1 MNKTLAATILVTALG
16 GLSACGSDNNASSV
30 TAVRI
35 DTAVT
40 TAPATTAPEN
50 TTAGTSASE
59 TTVGSSTASTDD
71 SSRTSTAS
79 SDDTNGTNVDIK
91 SRMDQ
96 ARDALK
102 NGDFSTMLKALELS
116 GLASDIEKQDVT
128 ILAPTDAA
136 FSDLSAGTVTSL
148 LTNPSDIDKV
158 LKRHIIDEVLT
169 FDELSKKTSVTM
181 MSGDTLPVTNQ
192 NGVVKV
198 DGATVTEMD
207 NNKLSGQNGQEVAV
221 FAIDRV
227 LLDS

>member
-16 GLSACGSDNNASSV
+16 GLSACGDDDNASSV

-35 DTAVT
+35 DTSV
-40 TAPATTAPEN
+40 ATTAPQ
-50 TTAGTSASE
+50 TTAPSTSAAE
-59 TTVGSSTASTDD
+59 TTVGSTTASTDD
-71 SSRTSTAS
+71 SSNTSTAS
-79 SDDTNGTNVDIK
+79 STASSGDTNGTDVDIK

-96 ARDALK
+96 AREALK
-102 NGDFSTMLKALELS
+102 DGDFSTMLQALELS
-116 GLASDIEKQDVT
+116 GLATDIEKQDIT

-136 FSDLSAGTVTSL
+136 FSDLSVGTVTSL
-148 LTNPSDIDKV
+148 LANPSEIDNV

-169 FDELSKKTSVTM
+169 FDELSAKTSVTM
-181 MSGDTLPVTNQ
+181 MSGDTLPVTNE

-198 DGATVTEMD
+198 DGATVTEKD
-207 NNKLSGQNGQEVAV
+207 SKLSGENGQEVAV

>member
-1 MNKTLAATILVTALG
+1 VIKTLAATILVTAFG
-16 GLSACGSDNNASSV
+16 CLSACGSDNNTSSV

-35 DTAVT
+35 DTSVSSV
-40 TAPATTAPEN
+40 ATTAPQTRVSTGATETSVE
-50 TTAGTSASE
+50 TTATQ
-59 TTVGSSTASTDD
+59 STDD

-79 SDDTNGTNVDIK
+79 SDDTNSTDVNIQ
-91 SRMDQ
+91 SRMDE
-96 ARDALK
+96 ARQALK
-102 NGDFSTMLKALELS
+102 DGDFSTMLQALELS
-116 GLASDIEKQDVT
+116 GLASDIEKQDIT

-136 FSDLSAGTVTSL
+136 FKDLSAGTVTSL
-148 LTNPSDIDKV
+148 LANPSEIDNV

-181 MSGDTLPVTNQ
+181 MSGDTLPVTNV

-198 DGATVTEMD
+198 DGATVTETD
-207 NNKLSGQNGQEVAV
+207 SKLSGESGQEVAV